1 MMVMPQ
7 KESTAP
13 ESGKEERIKM
23 SEQLFWSVNQA
34 KRYKLTD
41 KFLNYLMIT
50 AKNQHVS
57 KDI

>member
-23 SEQLFWSVNQA
+23 SEQLFWSVNQT
-34 KRYKLTD
+34 KRYGRGSRSV
-41 KFLNYLMIT
+41 
-50 AKNQHVS
+50 VS
-57 KDI
+57 LVWDMGA